1 MSIGTKT
8 VMFLI
13 KSHYSAIT
21 LSAYLYPH
29 LVLNLMNFID
39 RPHDRVT
46 LKNMKS
52 DWLSCLDSDV
62 GFKVRFSFM
71 DCNLLCMY

>member
-1 MSIGTKT
+1 M
-8 VMFLI
+8 
-13 KSHYSAIT
+13 
-21 LSAYLYPH
+21 
-29 LVLNLMNFID
+29 NLID

-62 GFKVRFSFM
+62 GFKVMFSIM

>member
-1 MSIGTKT
+1 MSIRTKT
-8 VMFLI
+8 VIFLI
-13 KSHYSAIT
+13 KSRYSAISIS
-21 LSAYLYPH
+21 LLVYPH

-62 GFKVRFSFM
+62 GFKVRFSIM
-71 DCNLLCMY
+71 YCNLLCMY